1 MNEFSKV
8 IDPLT
13 PVVCS
18 NVLRSMVLLWLDSD
32 IYLAL
37 AKSVFKFLAFIYS
50 THRDTEHSLVG
61 FLFIFLNFF
70 IHNSFFIRN
79 KKQELNVKF
88 LLYSIFLN

>member
-8 IDPLT
+8 IDLLT

-18 NVLRSMVLLWLDSD
+18 NVNRSMVLLWLDSD

-50 THRDTEHSLVG
+50 TQFSNSLFLSIQLTEIRSIVWLV
-61 FLFIFLNFF
+61 FYLFYL
-70 IHNSFFIRN
+70 
-79 KKQELNVKF
+79 
-88 LLYSIFLN
+88 